1 MSNRIV
7 IGNDEIS
14 GQPIFF
20 SYQEGGFSSIDWLSL
35 PFADDEPIYDN
46 YLAHKEE
53 QDAALKATGKFDQHY
68 CVGAKPADYTRVWG
82 TVGDARASQ
91 IESQKPPMT
100 FTQFVNAMAD
110 ARGISALELMDIDA
124 HGGSSK

>member
-1 MSNRIV
+1 MIN
-7 IGNDEIS
+7 NDDEIL

-20 SYQEGGFSSIDWLSL
+20 TNKENAIDWLSL

-46 YLAHKEE
+46 YLAHKAE
-53 QDAALKATGKFDQHY
+53 QDAELKATGKCIIRFV
-68 CVGAKPADYTRVWG
+68 VGAKPADYTRIWS
-82 TVGDARASQ
+82 TVGKARSIQ
-91 IESQKPPMT
+91 IEAQKPPMT

-124 HGGSSK
+124 HGGSSI